1 MHRLTEQGAYM
12 VTCGTYLK
20 AHHLYSPE
28 RLTLVRSRLF
38 EYAEEFGWRLQAW
51 AILSN
56 HYHFVATSL
65 TDPSNLRTML
75 SKLHTKTAIQLN
87 KWDNTPGRNIWY
99 QYWDSHIT
107 YQVSYL
113 ARLNYVHQNP
123 VHHEVVSN
131 AENYSWCSAAWFAS
145 TARPAMV
152 NTVKNFK
159 TDRLGLHDDFE
170 PVEVSD
176 LGESGVEPPHSKACG
191 IKA

>member
-1 MHRLTEQGAYM
+1 M
-12 VTCGTYLK
+12 VTCGTYHK
-20 AHHLYSPE
+20 AHHLCTPE

-56 HYHFVATSL
+56 HYHFVATSP
-65 TDPSNLRTML
+65 TDPRNLRTML

-87 KWDNTPGRNIWY
+87 KWDNSTGRKVWY

-107 YQVSYL
+107 YQASYL

-123 VHHEVVSN
+123 VHHGVVSN
-131 AENYSWCSAAWFAS
+131 AENYAWCSAAWFER

-152 NTVKNFK
+152 DTVKSFK
-159 TDRLGLHDDFE
+159 TDCLRVRDDFE

-176 LGESGVEPPHSKACG
+176 RGESGVKPPHSKNA
-191 IKA
+191 